1 MVRLPQRGA
10 RCAGNTVCKLSH
22 GGAQNDMEK
31 MKKQWGMLTSDD
43 DEDRADHS
51 AGWGGTVEDLEL
63 L

>member
-1 MVRLPQRGA
+1 
-10 RCAGNTVCKLSH
+10 
-22 GGAQNDMEK
+22 MEK